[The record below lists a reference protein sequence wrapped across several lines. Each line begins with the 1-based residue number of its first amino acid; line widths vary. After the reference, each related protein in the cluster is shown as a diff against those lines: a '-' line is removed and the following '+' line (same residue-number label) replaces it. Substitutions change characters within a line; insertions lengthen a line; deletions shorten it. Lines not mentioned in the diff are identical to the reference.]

1 MRRFLP
7 PHPLFDPV
15 ARERLLAFSRFLW
28 HRFVDDKCFEAAG
41 ALSYTTVFALV
52 PLAVAALGIMSAFPQ
67 FGKWSQQITDF
78 IFANFVPSTGAAVQ
92 GYLTD
97 AASKATQL
105 TSVGIVGL
113 VIGAL
118 LLMHSVEETFN
129 RIWRAPAR
137 KRRMARL
144 VVYWTVLTLGPLLA
158 AGSLAVSAE
167 VFGERRAEPWFSE
180 VSKYALPVAVT
191 WAGIALAYL
200 VIPNAPIRARNVL
213 FGSLLATIMFEA
225 SKHGFASFLA
235 RANYGTLYG
244 PLSAVP
250 VLLVWIYVS
259 WAVVLLGASI
269 SASLSAFR
277 FQPAAL
283 RMPPG
288 LELAAFL
295 RCLRAIAT
303 NAGRGTPLEHD
314 QLAALQPG
322 LTDEQLERFLE
333 LMRRLRLV
341 QRTEQGALV
350 PLRDFRSV
358 PIREVFEA
366 GHFRLPGQAEIERL
380 RRDAMAQDAPLL
392 AWFESALAP
401 LSPTLAQ
408 SLATVVESAQ
418 PTPNRPSAPGASP

>member
-1 MRRFLP
+1 MRLLP
-7 PHPLFDPV
+7 GHPIFDPV

-158 AGSLAVSAE
+158 AASLAVSSE
-167 VFGERRAEPWFSE
+167 VFGDRSAEPWFTQF
-180 VSKYALPVAVT
+180 SKYALPVGVT

-200 VIPNAPIRARNVL
+200 VIPNAPLRARNVL
-213 FGSLLATIMFEA
+213 FGSLLATILFEA

-283 RMPPG
+283 RVPPG
-288 LELAAFL
+288 LEFAAFL
-295 RCLRAIAT
+295 RSLRSIAS
-303 NAGRGTPLEHD
+303 NAGRGTPIDHD
-314 QLAALQPG
+314 QLALLQPG

-341 QRTEQGALV
+341 QRSEQGALL
-350 PLRDFRSV
+350 PLRDARTV
-358 PIREVFEA
+358 GIREVFEA
-366 GHFRLPGQAEIERL
+366 GHFRLPGRGEIDRL
-380 RRDAMAQDAPLL
+380 RRDALPHEAPLV
-392 AWFESALAP
+392 AWFESAVAP
-401 LSPTLAQ
+401 LAQPLDQTLA
-408 SLATVVESAQ
+408 AVVEAPQ
-418 PTPNRPSAPGASP
+418 PAAGAPP

>member
-1 MRRFLP
+1 MRLLFR
-7 PHPLFDPV
+7 HPLFNPL
-15 ARERLLAFSRFLW
+15 ARERLLSFARFLW

-52 PLAVAALGIMSAFPQ
+52 PLAVATLGIMSAFPQ
-67 FGKWSQQITDF
+67 FGKWSAQITDF

-105 TSVGIVGL
+105 TTAGLIGL

-118 LLMHSVEETFN
+118 VLMHSVEQTFN
-129 RIWRAPAR
+129 QIWRAP
-137 KRRMARL
+137 KRRRRIGQL

-158 AGSLAVSAE
+158 AGSLSLSSE
-167 VFGERRAEPWFSE
+167 LFGDRSPGPWFVEWST
-180 VSKYALPVAVT
+180 YALPVGVT
-191 WAGIALAYL
+191 WVCIALAYY
-200 VIPNAPIRARNVL
+200 VVPNAPMRSRNVL

-225 SKHGFASFLA
+225 AKHGFASFLA
-235 RANYGTLYG
+235 HANYGTLYG

-269 SASLSAFR
+269 SASLAAFR

-283 RMPPG
+283 RVPAG
-288 LELAAFL
+288 LEFAALL
-295 RCLRAIAT
+295 RCLRAIT
-303 NAGRGTPLEHD
+303 THAGRGTPLERD

-333 LMRRLRLV
+333 LLRQIGLA
-341 QRTEQGALV
+341 QRSEKGALV
-350 PLRDFRSV
+350 PLRDARSV
-358 PIREVFEA
+358 DLREAFEA
-366 GHFRLPGQAEIERL
+366 GQFRLPTKAELERL
-380 RRDAMAQDAPLL
+380 RRDAPPHDAAIV
-392 AWFESALAP
+392 AWFETATTRLGP
-401 LSPTLAQ
+401 
-408 SLATVVESAQ
+408 SLALPLADLLDHAPTTVA
-418 PTPNRPSAPGASP
+418 PAATAGATP